1 MNEYLI
7 EILNVVALKSNELSI
22 EIAQIEDE
30 LEAFAVS
37 GNLWED
43 LAQYKKLY
51 SQIID
56 YYEKKGVLYRI
67 DGNRPIGRVFHE
79 IDCIIK
85 GSENK

>member
-1 MNEYLI
+1 MYL
-7 EILNVVALKSNELSI
+7 EKTGPL
-22 EIAQIEDE
+22 
-30 LEAFAVS
+30 
-37 GNLWED
+37 
-43 LAQYKKLY
+43 
-51 SQIID
+51 ID